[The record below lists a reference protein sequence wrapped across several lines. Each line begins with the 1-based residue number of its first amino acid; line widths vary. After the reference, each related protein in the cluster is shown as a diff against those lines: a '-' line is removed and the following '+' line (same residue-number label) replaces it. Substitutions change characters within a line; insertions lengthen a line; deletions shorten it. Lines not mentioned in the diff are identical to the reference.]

1 MPHYEFGLTPTSN
14 RPQENHRPAEP
25 SWRTWHK
32 LPIWKAI
39 KRHRLSQEPCCRFC
53 AMEGRTVVANH
64 VDHITPHFGQ
74 WLLFIKYDNT
84 QSLCSHHHKILRQQ
98 ERSRQLQLPYHA
110 EKADPIEN

>member
-1 MPHYEFGLTPTSN
+1 
-14 RPQENHRPAEP
+14 
-25 SWRTWHK
+25 
-32 LPIWKAI
+32 
-39 KRHRLSQEPCCRFC
+39 
-53 AMEGRTVVANH
+53 MEGRTVVANH